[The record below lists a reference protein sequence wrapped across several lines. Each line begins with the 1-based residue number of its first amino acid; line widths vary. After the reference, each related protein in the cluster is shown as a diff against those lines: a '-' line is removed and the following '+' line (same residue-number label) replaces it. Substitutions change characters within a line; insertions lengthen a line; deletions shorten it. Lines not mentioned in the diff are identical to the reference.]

1 MAKPAWMPQRLYQ
14 WVKPRSLILHLVY
27 VSCSTG
33 CLIAMWWQIHR
44 AMQGNVLSYLYS
56 VEWPTF
62 VVVGGIGWWQL
73 FHDTPEFIA
82 ERRAYH
88 QRMRRASAEVVA
100 RTLPR
105 SALALTV
112 DSHDLPA
119 NRLGAGPSEAVGQG
133 EVLWNRAL
141 QSPGLREEAT
151 LVLSGS
157 NNSLYDPNR
166 SGANGSLAGLDGT
179 YADEPGGDSEDEM
192 TQYNRYLALLAVRGK
207 AKTWRNPHGF
217 KAEGSS

>member
-1 MAKPAWMPQRLYQ
+1 MPQRLYQ

-119 NRLGAGPSEAVGQG
+119 NRLGAGPSEAIGQG

-141 QSPGLREEAT
+141 QSPESREEAT

-157 NNSLYDPNR
+157 NNRLYDPNR
-166 SGANGSLAGLDGT
+166 SGANESLAGLDGT

>member
-119 NRLGAGPSEAVGQG
+119 NRLGAGPSEAIGQG

-141 QSPGLREEAT
+141 QSPESREEAT

-157 NNSLYDPNR
+157 TNILYDPNR
-166 SGANGSLAGLDGT
+166 SGANESLAGLDGT